1 MVILLAVVI
10 TLVAQTILGRFG
22 ETPIPD
28 RRPPYMPYNRCVFFR
43 TVYTLIGSAVQIGRT
58 KAAKRS
64 GRSDVIENNAQ
75 RLRANTSGIFPDGT
89 LNPSICFLISL
100 AKAAAPA
107 PFTTR

>member
-1 MVILLAVVI
+1 MVILLAVVM
-10 TLVAQTILGRFG
+10 TQVAQTIVGRFG

-28 RRPPYMPYNRCVFFR
+28 RLISGGRPI
-43 TVYTLIGSAVQIGRT
+43 IGGRL
-58 KAAKRS
+58 
-64 GRSDVIENNAQ
+64 DVIQKNAQ
-75 RLRANTSGIFPDGT
+75 CLGAAAVGILVGGI